1 MAVKTKAKLKL
12 KRPVKK
18 SAATKSPG
26 PSGLLRLVRPSKSW
40 VAAPLETLS
49 VVCPAGT
56 TISVLD
62 GEQREYVRA
71 AATPEFT
78 FRAGGALGTHT
89 IRALNATG
97 RAVAEITFE
106 LDAQS
111 NVDDGGRFGTLFS
124 QLVRSLQHE
133 NKPDGI
139 GRQKFRGKEYRYYVP
154 WILDHAH
161 TAKGQ
166 QYLTPYAGE
175 FVDVLRQAQRDDGM
189 IWSFGFQ
196 TAAPAYGYHYWAYK
210 DFGYAKIDGDI
221 LFARQPVEQHCEY
234 NFVDTIHLHWKGSGN
249 TAWMKKQLDAASKAL
264 DFNVGDRARWSER
277 FQLLKRGCTI
287 DSWDFQA
294 RDKYA
299 VHFPMGGDMLID
311 ADKTKFVIFFG
322 DNQGYATACEQLAE
336 MLTAAGRKAD
346 AEKFRTRGR
355 EIRERLDAL
364 TWTGRYFLHHVEDD
378 PTVVRDFGVDE
389 SKQVVMSNAYALNRG
404 ISHEQARAIL
414 NTYLEL
420 KENLPSRGPA
430 EWFSI
435 YPPYERG
442 FGGHGERW
450 QYMNAGVQSHMAGEL
465 ARGACEH
472 GFERYGADILSRV
485 SELAER
491 TDGIVHFAYT
501 GAWEPPPPPQQFTPL
516 DLGAHATMDL
526 SETGAEKVPGWMSE
540 TGGNDMRGLPV
551 GAQEF
556 AGVPYAITDP
566 AKNGRRAVIAVAH
579 DRRDYPQRVEIP
591 VGKKAASVYLVHT
604 CNQIGPSKIAGS
616 VEFIYADGS
625 SAIRYMLLGQ
635 QLSGW
640 WFPGLGG
647 PDAGVAWRGANGK
660 CGDVGPSWV
669 ALANPK
675 PDQEIAK
682 LVFGAS
688 AENAIYAVIAVTL
701 ADRAPYHEPGPIS
714 YGGPDCW
721 SGGLCLHA
729 LMEGVAGVKDA
740 ATAFRK
746 VRLSPR
752 WTAAGVN
759 TVSVVTRY
767 AASNGYVAYTFSHDA
782 KSKTLSVL
790 LTGGGTEIQLRLLL
804 PDGAT
809 GVKKVTVGGKVTA
822 CSVEQIESS
831 RYAVLPLKS
840 TAPTEVRVVYSK

>member
-1 MAVKTKAKLKL
+1 MAVKTKAKPKL
-12 KRPVKK
+12 KPKRPAKK
-18 SAATKSPG
+18 VTSQKV
-26 PSGLLRLVRPSKSW
+26 SGLLRLVRPSASW
-40 VAAPLETLS
+40 TAAPLEPIS
-49 VVCPAGT
+49 VVCPPGT

-62 GEQREYVRA
+62 GAQREYVRT

-89 IRALNATG
+89 VRALNAAG
-97 RAVAEITFE
+97 RVIEQVSFK
-106 LDAQS
+106 LDATS
-111 NVDDGGRFGTLFS
+111 RVDDGGRFRTLYG
-124 QLVRSLQHE
+124 QLVKSMQHE

-139 GRQKFRGKEYRYYVP
+139 GRQNYRGKEYRYYVP

-166 QYLTPYAGE
+166 QYLAPYAGE
-175 FVDVLRQAQRDDGM
+175 FVDVLRQAQREDGM

-196 TAAPAYGYHYWAYK
+196 TQAPAYGYHYWAYK
-210 DFGYAKIDGDI
+210 DFGYAKIEGDI

-234 NFVDTIHLHWKGSGN
+234 NFVDTIHLHWKGSGDN
-249 TAWMKKQLDAASKAL
+249 AWMKKQLGAAMKAL
-264 DFNVGDRARWSER
+264 DFNVSDRARWSER

-299 VHFPMGGDMLID
+299 VSFPMGGDMLID

-336 MLTAAGRKAD
+336 MLTVANRKAE
-346 AEKFRTRGR
+346 AEKYHARGR
-355 EIRERLDAL
+355 EIRERLDKL
-364 TWTGRYFLHHVEDD
+364 TWTGNYFLHHVEDD

-389 SKQVVMSNAYALNRG
+389 SKQIVMSNAYALNRG
-404 ISHEQARAIL
+404 VSHEQARAIL

-420 KENLPSRGPA
+420 RKNLPRRGTA

-442 FGGHGERW
+442 FGGHNDRW
-450 QYMNAGVQSHMAGEL
+450 QYMNAGVQAHMAGEL

-472 GFERYGADILSRV
+472 GFENYGADILTRI

-501 GAWEPPPPPQQFTPL
+501 GAWEPPPPAQQFTPL
-516 DLGAHATMDL
+516 DLSSHATMDL
-526 SETGAEKVPGWMSE
+526 REDGAEKTPGWMSE

-551 GAQEF
+551 GAQTF
-556 AGVPYAITDP
+556 SGVPYTITDP
-566 AKNGRRAVIAVAH
+566 AQNARRAVVAVAH
-579 DRRDYPQRVEIP
+579 NRPNYPQRVELP
-591 VGKKAASVYLVHT
+591 VGKKAATVYLVHT

-616 VEFIYADGS
+616 VEFVYADGS
-625 SAIRYMLLGQ
+625 SAIRYMMVGQ

-660 CGDVGPSWV
+660 CGDVGPTWV

-682 LVFGAS
+682 LVFGSS

-701 ADRAPYHEPGPIS
+701 ADRPPYHEAGPIS

-721 SGGLCLHA
+721 SGALCMHA

-752 WTAAGVN
+752 WTAAGVK
-759 TVSVVTRY
+759 SVQVVARY
-767 AASNGYVAYTFSHDA
+767 GASTGYVAYTQTQDA
-782 KSKTLSVL
+782 KSKTLSL
-790 LTGGGTEIQLRLLL
+790 LVTGGGDEFQLRLLL
-804 PDGAT
+804 PAGAVS
-809 GVKKVTVGGKVTA
+809 VKKATVDGKVVA
-822 CSVEQIESS
+822 SSVEQIENS
-831 RYAVLPLKS
+831 RYAVMSLRN
-840 TAPTEVRVVYSK
+840 TAPVEVRVTYRV